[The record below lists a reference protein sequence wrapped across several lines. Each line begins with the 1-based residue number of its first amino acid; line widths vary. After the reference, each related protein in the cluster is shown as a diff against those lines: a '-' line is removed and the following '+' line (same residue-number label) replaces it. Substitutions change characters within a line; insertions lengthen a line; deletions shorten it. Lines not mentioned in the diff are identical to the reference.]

1 MPSDQAFAF
10 YLYPT
15 DESKVKQTI
24 LQLDDNFFCGIDN
37 LSNVLVKVTEYITTS
52 YLLETVEISFQ
63 KGCLQNQ
70 LCKAKVVPLQ
80 KSSSRIEE
88 NDYSPISLPVV
99 WSQTF
104 ERVMFNKVYY

>member
-15 DESKVKQTI
+15 DGSKMKQTI
-24 LQLDDNFFCGIDN
+24 LQLDDNFSCGIDN

-63 KGCLQNQ
+63 KAWLQNQ
-70 LCKAKVVPLQ
+70 LRKAKVAPLH
-80 KSSSRIEE
+80 KSSSRTDE
-88 NDYSPISLPVV
+88 NDYWPISLPVV
-99 WSQTF
+99 WS
-104 ERVMFNKVYY
+104 